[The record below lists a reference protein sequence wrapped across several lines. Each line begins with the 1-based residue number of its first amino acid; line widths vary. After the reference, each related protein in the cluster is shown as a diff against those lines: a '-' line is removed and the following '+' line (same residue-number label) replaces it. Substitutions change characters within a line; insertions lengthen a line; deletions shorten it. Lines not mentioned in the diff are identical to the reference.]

1 MAKEGKGIRLVR
13 SLEESRGCKLE
24 VAGRR
29 SGFNGLS
36 VCQGE
41 VVRKI
46 ELKTVENLDDW
57 FAINGLYG
65 IESLF
70 FDTRYYLYFAL
81 IREQKILVA
90 PGIAF
95 LQSQIPGYKSDVG
108 NDMREWIGLTKEIG
122 AKSGLNIIPRVNF
135 KLKLGI
141 YSLVKVLENEHQDSQ
156 WSSAVDSIWHLTDAG
171 TWQRTYPL

>member
-13 SLEESRGCKLE
+13 SLEASRGCVLE

-36 VCQGE
+36 VCNGE
-41 VVRKI
+41 VLRKI
-46 ELKTVENLDDW
+46 ELKTVENSDDW

-90 PGIAF
+90 LGIAF
-95 LQSQIPGYKSDVG
+95 LQSQIPGYKAGVG
-108 NDMREWIGLTKEIG
+108 DDMKEWISLTKEIG
-122 AKSGLNIIPRVNF
+122 TKAGLNIIPRVNF

-141 YSLVKVLENEHQDSQ
+141 YSLVNVLENEQEASH
-156 WSSAVDSIWHLTDAG
+156 WSIAVDSIWHLPESG
-171 TWQRTYPL
+171 SWQRTYPL

>member
-1 MAKEGKGIRLVR
+1 V
-13 SLEESRGCKLE
+13 LE

-36 VCQGE
+36 VCNGE
-41 VVRKI
+41 VIRKI
-46 ELKTVENLDDW
+46 ELKTVENSDDW

-81 IREQKILVA
+81 IKEQKILVA

-95 LQSQIPGYKSDVG
+95 LQSQIPGYKTDVG
-108 NDMREWIGLTKEIG
+108 DDMKEWISLTKEIG
-122 AKSGLNIIPRVNF
+122 NKAGLNIIPRVNF

-141 YSLVKVLENEHQDSQ
+141 YSLVKVLEDKQQASQ
-156 WSSAVDSIWHLTDAG
+156 WSIAVDSIWHLQEAG
-171 TWQRTYPL
+171 FWQRTYPL

>member
-13 SLEESRGCKLE
+13 SLEESRGCILQ

-41 VVRKI
+41 VIRKI
-46 ELKTVENLDDW
+46 ELKTVGNSDDW

-95 LQSQIPGYKSDVG
+95 LQSQIPGYKNDVG
-108 NDMREWIGLTKEIG
+108 DDMKEWISLTKEIG
-122 AKSGLNIIPRVNF
+122 NKSSLNIIPRVNF

-141 YSLVKVLENEHQDSQ
+141 YSLVKLLENEQAANQ
-156 WSSAVDSIWHLTDAG
+156 WSAAVDSIWHLQEAG
-171 TWQRTYPL
+171 SWQRTYPL